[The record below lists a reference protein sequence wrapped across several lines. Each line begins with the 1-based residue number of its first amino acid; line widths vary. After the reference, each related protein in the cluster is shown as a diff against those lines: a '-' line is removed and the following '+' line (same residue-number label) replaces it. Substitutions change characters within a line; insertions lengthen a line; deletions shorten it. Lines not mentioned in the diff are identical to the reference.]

1 MDNNIKQLMAA
12 IVVRAVKDYSKI
24 LRKTK
29 LTDKDKAKK
38 LELEQFF
45 RSEWGE
51 LLTELDGEFCIN
63 KIKENVAK
71 EKRRKQKAS

>member
-1 MDNNIKQLMAA
+1 MDNNYKQLMAA
-12 IVVRAVKDYSKI
+12 IVVRAVKDYRKI

-45 RSEWGE
+45 ESEWGE
-51 LLTELDGEFCIN
+51 SLTELDGEFCTE
-63 KIKENVAK
+63 KIKESVAK
-71 EKRRKQKAS
+71 EKR